1 MYYMYILYP
10 PFHLPENI
18 PPLASRVWTTL
29 QLERLLVRS
38 STVLDKFSVSSR
50 SPMQNT
56 RHILVGSGYKKKRW
70 TVSGMY
76 GIVKLYSTI
85 YTCIFCILVCTRDV
99 YIYIYCN
106 HLIYAYAYH
115 AIIYTFMYEYIHIS
129 KCWWWRL
136 RSYWFSAL
144 LLRWS
149 FCYCF
154 SVTWPWTWV
163 CFFVNLLLLLKHRQ
177 LRDLKKL
184 MLVAQNIKIIKNK
197 KHPVRSV
204 SDRSLFW
211 VHAAIPI

>member
-56 RHILVGSGYKKKRW
+56 RHILVGSGYKKKDEQFRGCMELW
-70 TVSGMY
+70 NY
-76 GIVKLYSTI
+76 ILQ
-85 YTCIFCILVCTRDV
+85 YTHVFFVYWYAHV
-99 YIYIYCN
+99 MYIYIYCN

-115 AIIYTFMYEYIHIS
+115 AIIYTYMYEYIHIS

-154 SVTWPWTWV
+154 PVTWPWTWV
-163 CFFVNLLLLLKHRQ
+163 CFLWTCSCYW
-177 LRDLKKL
+177 
-184 MLVAQNIKIIKNK
+184 NIGSSGTWKN
-197 KHPVRSV
+197 
-204 SDRSLFW
+204 W
-211 VHAAIPI
+211 CW